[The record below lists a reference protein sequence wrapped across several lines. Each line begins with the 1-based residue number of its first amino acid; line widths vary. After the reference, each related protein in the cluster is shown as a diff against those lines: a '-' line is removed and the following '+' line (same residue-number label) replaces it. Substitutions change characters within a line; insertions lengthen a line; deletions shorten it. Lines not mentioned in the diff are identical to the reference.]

1 MKKEQELYDKFVEAL
16 IDTVETEAT
25 TKDLYLV
32 IKFLETQNIQA
43 SPEKHQGLNSLNNKV
58 SDLPFDE
65 DDELPLRRIK

>member
-1 MKKEQELYDKFVEAL
+1 MEKEQELYDKFVEAL
-16 IDTVETEAT
+16 IDKVETEDT

-32 IKFLETQNIQA
+32 MKFLETQNIQA

>member
-16 IDTVETEAT
+16 IDKVETEAT

-32 IKFLETQNIQA
+32 MKFLETQNIQA